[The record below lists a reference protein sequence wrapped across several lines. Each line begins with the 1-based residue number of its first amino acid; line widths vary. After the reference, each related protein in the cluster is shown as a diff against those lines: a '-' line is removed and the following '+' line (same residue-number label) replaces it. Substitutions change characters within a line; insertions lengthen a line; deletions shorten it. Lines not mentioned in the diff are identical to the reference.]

1 MRKFISMVSKTASG
15 TSVSSWTGVW
25 LTLEVAG
32 CGDIEPISEPIAPQS
47 FGLSLAPAR
56 NNDIIVRTPYRTTT
70 DALHSIFFA
79 FNYKFI
85 NFFL

>member
-1 MRKFISMVSKTASG
+1 MLLQILSANDGLNMRRVSNSKQDKRK
-15 TSVSSWTGVW
+15 WTGVW

-56 NNDIIVRTPYRTTT
+56 NNDIIVRTALPT
-70 DALHSIFFA
+70 DPPL
-79 FNYKFI
+79 
-85 NFFL
+85 LLC